1 MNETKPFSK
10 VSWQTVSDDEAGQR
24 LDNFLLARLK
34 GVPKSYIYR
43 IIRKGEVRVN
53 KGRTKPDYKLRAQDE
68 IRIPPVKV
76 SESQATPNPNLT
88 AISQLEH
95 CILYEDE
102 IMLVVN
108 KPSGLAVHGGS
119 GLQFGLIEGLRALRP
134 EQKFLELVHRIDRDT
149 SGIVLVAKKR
159 SALRSLHE
167 QLREKTVEKTYL
179 ALVAGKWPKKATVVE
194 APLQKN
200 TLKSGERIVRVD
212 IQGKPS
218 KTRFSIKEVFASA
231 TLVQCEPVTGRTH
244 QIRVHTQHVGHP
256 IAGDPKYGDPRFL
269 QFEEQFGIKRL
280 FLHAFEIAFIHPR
293 SESTLRITAPL
304 DVELEG
310 VVKRMRNST
319 Q

>member
-1 MNETKPFSK
+1 MLQCAPMNETKPFSK

-108 KPSGLAVHGGS
+108 KPSGLAVHVKGG
-119 GLQFGLIEGLRALRP
+119 
-134 EQKFLELVHRIDRDT
+134 
-149 SGIVLVAKKR
+149 
-159 SALRSLHE
+159 
-167 QLREKTVEKTYL
+167 YL
-179 ALVAGKWPKKATVVE
+179 G
-194 APLQKN
+194 
-200 TLKSGERIVRVD
+200 
-212 IQGKPS
+212 
-218 KTRFSIKEVFASA
+218 
-231 TLVQCEPVTGRTH
+231 C
-244 QIRVHTQHVGHP
+244 
-256 IAGDPKYGDPRFL
+256 
-269 QFEEQFGIKRL
+269 
-280 FLHAFEIAFIHPR
+280 
-293 SESTLRITAPL
+293 
-304 DVELEG
+304 
-310 VVKRMRNST
+310 NSV
-319 Q
+319 